1 MGRLNNLA
9 FSLAV
14 TLGLV
19 FSSALVQ
26 ADVIIGFNAGIRTID
41 PLTGAVYPPD
51 NTGVTQQGLAF
62 VDSPGPIP
70 GTYFV
75 VTPNRLLVPLIPG
88 SAVAVRW
95 IDVCGL
101 TTCVSRGAYDSST
114 GTIFGLEAFGQVVLL
129 TDTGQSGPVPD
140 SHLIHVSSPIGV
152 IPSASVIV
160 YIQGLGLYGT
170 DGHNAYVLN
179 ATTGNTTT
187 LPSLVYGGPAI
198 TGLAYDPVSGRLI
211 GVSGNLN
218 APPGTTSDIWNINPL
233 TGQITLL
240 NADAPYMYGIASVI
254 TPEPASVFLLAGGAL
269 SLLLLRLSSRAV
281 RRPTR

>member
-88 SAVAVRW
+88 SGVGVRW
-95 IDVCGL
+95 IDDCG
-101 TTCVSRGAYDSST
+101 CVLRGAYDSST
-114 GTIFGLEAFGQVVLL
+114 GTLFGLGGLGQVVLL

-254 TPEPASVFLLAGGAL
+254 TPEPSSMFLLAVGTL
-269 SLLLLRLSSRAV
+269 CLLLLRLSRMAV
-281 RRPTR
+281 PRPTR